1 MESPFAVTEW
11 FCCFVILLFIFDRV
25 WNFRNVL
32 DRRFCLFRHL
42 ATTSEEPFREFRSST
57 WCTISV
63 FDHDIL
69 YIAKRDL
76 HLKKAKRFLEVSFL
90 FFLFSGVTEFGYLIK
105 EKNSCKWL
113 LFYFFQL
120 LQFFS
125 KLRGENLASCKVITG
140 KKVKFCK
147 LMI

>member
-11 FCCFVILLFIFDRV
+11 FCCFLILLFIFDRV
-25 WNFRNVL
+25 LNFRNVL

-76 HLKKAKRFLEVSFL
+76 HLKKAKSFRSIFFIFFYLVVWRSLVIWLKRKTAVSDCCFI
-90 FFLFSGVTEFGYLIK
+90 FF
-105 EKNSCKWL
+105 N
-113 LFYFFQL
+113 YFNF
-120 LQFFS
+120 
-125 KLRGENLASCKVITG
+125 LASLEARIWLPA
-140 KKVKFCK
+140 K
-147 LMI
+147 LWQERKWNFVN